1 MNVMKKFSICL
12 LSLFAMIMF
21 VCCAPA
27 NKESYMERYRDFIE
41 EVAENHQT
49 YSAAQWEKAAEK
61 YRDFSEKWY
70 AKFERQLSAKEKVLV
85 AGYSAKYNYY
95 YARSQSKD
103 VMDGIM
109 ELIDGEDVQQL
120 IDGIKKEGSNAIN
133 QLEEFFNSL

>member
-1 MNVMKKFSICL
+1 
-12 LSLFAMIMF
+12 
-21 VCCAPA
+21 
-27 NKESYMERYRDFIE
+27 MERYRDFIE

-49 YSAAQWEKAAEK
+49 YSASQWEKAAEK
-61 YRDFSEKWY
+61 YRDFSGKWY
-70 AKFERQLSAKEKVLV
+70 SKFENQLSAKEKVLV

-120 IDGIKKEGSNAIN
+120 IDGIKKEGGNAMN

>member
-1 MNVMKKFSICL
+1 MKNRINLLLLFFV
-12 LSLFAMIMF
+12 LSL
-21 VCCAPA
+21 CLGCAPA
-27 NKESYMERYRDFIE
+27 NKDKYMKRYRDFIE
-41 EVAENHQT
+41 EVAENHQI
-49 YSAAQWEKAAEK
+49 YSASQWEKAAEK
-61 YRDFSEKWY
+61 YRDFSEKLY
-70 AKFERQLSAKEKVLV
+70 SKFESQLSAKEKMLV

-103 VMDGIM
+103 VKDGIM